1 MTADEEHFQ
10 TYAEDGKPSGLVA
23 RSDVHRLGLLHRS
36 VHIFVWNMSDEL
48 LVTQRS
54 ADKDICP
61 SYWDLSAAEHQ
72 KPGETGFETAFRG
85 LREELG
91 IHSTCLRQSLG
102 WSRHRMTYPEL
113 GIVDYEET
121 ATFST
126 RYAGELRFEDGEVM
140 ASRWIARRQLGQFM
154 MHEKTTPWMK
164 RDLHMLDL
172 IQ

>member
-1 MTADEEHFQ
+1 MNTQEEHFQ
-10 TYAEDGKPSGLVA
+10 TYTEDGKPSGLVA

-36 VHIFVWNMSDEL
+36 VHIFVWNMCDEL

-91 IHSTCLRQSLG
+91 IDSACLRQSLS

-121 ATFST
+121 ATFFT

-140 ASRWIARRQLGQFM
+140 ASRWIARCQLEQFM
-154 MHEKTTPWMK
+154 KHEKTTPWMK
-164 RDLHMLDL
+164 RDLQLL
-172 IQ
+172 SLVG